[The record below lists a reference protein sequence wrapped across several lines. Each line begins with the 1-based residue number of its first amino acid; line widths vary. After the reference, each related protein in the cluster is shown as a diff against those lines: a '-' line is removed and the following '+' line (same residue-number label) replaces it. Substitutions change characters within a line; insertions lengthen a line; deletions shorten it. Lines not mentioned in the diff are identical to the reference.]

1 MMNKANIEKLIKL
14 LYALVEEHK
23 EYNEELAVQEDTGLT
38 PDEQFESDKL
48 IGALLM
54 ADLKLQDA
62 MLVWI
67 NTNNMETLTVQQRED
82 LFGLLGQFKIDS
94 IEDVQ

>member
-1 MMNKANIEKLIKL
+1 MNKANIEKLIKL

-23 EYNEELAVQEDTGLT
+23 EYNEELAVQEDTGLNA
-38 PDEQFESDKL
+38 DEQFESDKL
-48 IGALLM
+48 LGALII

-62 MLVWI
+62 MLTWV
-67 NTNNMETLTVQQRED
+67 NTNNMETLTVQQRKD
-82 LFGLLGQFKIDS
+82 LFGLLGQFKIES

>member
-1 MMNKANIEKLIKL
+1 MNKANIEKLIKL
-14 LYALVEEHK
+14 LYALVQEHK
-23 EYNEELAVQEDTGLT
+23 EYNEELAVQEDTGLNE
-38 PDEQFESDKL
+38 DEQFESDKL

-62 MLVWI
+62 MLTWI
-67 NTNNMETLTVQQRED
+67 NTNNMETLTVQQREE